1 MQYDPLDR
9 LGVSMDISV
18 GVVGLSGTSQREV
31 AELTEELREAVGRI
45 HAVEEVR
52 PVETAA
58 PGGAKGIGQMLGAFL
73 VSLPGAALPAI
84 LDLIKAIVSR
94 PSQPPVQIELTAGS
108 SKVSFDPRQIKPAE
122 LTALIAALQPK
133 GSGG

>member
-1 MQYDPLDR
+1 MDVAVNV
-9 LGVSMDISV
+9 LGL
-18 GVVGLSGTSQREV
+18 GGTSQREV

-45 HAVEEVR
+45 RAVEDVKPIES
-52 PVETAA
+52 AA
-58 PGGAKGIGQMLGAFL
+58 PGGAKGIGQVLGAFL

-84 LDLIKAIVSR
+84 LDIIKAIVSR

-108 SKVSFDPRQIKPAE
+108 SKVSFDPRQIKPNE